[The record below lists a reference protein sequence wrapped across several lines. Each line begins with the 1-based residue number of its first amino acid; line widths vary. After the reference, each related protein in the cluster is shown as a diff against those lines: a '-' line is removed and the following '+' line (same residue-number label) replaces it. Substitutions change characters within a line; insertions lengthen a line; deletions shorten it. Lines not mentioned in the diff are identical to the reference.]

1 MKQKCQEFEQE
12 GAEVTE
18 NTKMKTKNRLG
29 KSDGPCFLCY
39 LCALLFKFFD

>member
-18 NTKMKTKNRLG
+18 NTKMKTKNRLEEV
-29 KSDGPCFLCY
+29 
-39 LCALLFKFFD
+39 